1 LDSIRVFPL
10 QYLLP
15 AAAIAAVP
23 NKECQKM
30 GGGNNLRNDMLCTT
44 FDPSTNRTSAGAD
57 WIRSQT
63 CIFAGD
69 LSPSQS
75 LPSYLNCGPLPTPF
89 LPPAGII
96 SRPHLYCVGFGCR
109 GTLVGFSRYYFDAIQ
124 RNHDKTNRRRTISKM
139 KSWTSSI

>member
-1 LDSIRVFPL
+1 
-10 QYLLP
+10 
-15 AAAIAAVP
+15 
-23 NKECQKM
+23 M

-69 LSPSQS
+69 LLPSQS

-89 LPPAGII
+89 LPPAGIVPVLI
-96 SRPHLYCVGFGCR
+96 YIVLDSDAEELWWDLVDI
-109 GTLVGFSRYYFDAIQ
+109 TLTQSNEIM
-124 RNHDKTNRRRTISKM
+124 TRRTGDVRFRR
-139 KSWTSSI
+139 